1 MQMRTIERILMKVVI
16 IQFLFLVV
24 TQIFF
29 HKLNVFPELKELSQ
43 YEGVSKDN
51 FTQLL
56 ETFNG
61 R

>member
-1 MQMRTIERILMKVVI
+1 MKSIERILMKVVI
-16 IQFLFLVV
+16 VHFLFLIF

-29 HKLNVFPELKELSQ
+29 HKLNAFPELKELSQ
-43 YEGVSKDN
+43 YEGVSNDN

-61 R
+61 Q

>member
-1 MQMRTIERILMKVVI
+1 VKSAERIIIKIVI
-16 IQFLFLVV
+16 IQFLFLIF

-29 HKLNVFPELKELSQ
+29 HKLNIFPELKELSQ
-43 YEGVSKDN
+43 YEGVTKDN

>member
-1 MQMRTIERILMKVVI
+1 MKALERIMIKIII
-16 IQFLFLVV
+16 IQFLFLIFA
-24 TQIFF
+24 QIFF

-51 FTQLL
+51 FSQLL

-61 R
+61 Q

>member
-1 MQMRTIERILMKVVI
+1 MNSIERILMKVVI
-16 IQFLFLVV
+16 IQFLLLIF

-43 YEGVSKDN
+43 YEGVSRDN

-61 R
+61 Q

>member
-1 MQMRTIERILMKVVI
+1 MRTIERILMKVVI